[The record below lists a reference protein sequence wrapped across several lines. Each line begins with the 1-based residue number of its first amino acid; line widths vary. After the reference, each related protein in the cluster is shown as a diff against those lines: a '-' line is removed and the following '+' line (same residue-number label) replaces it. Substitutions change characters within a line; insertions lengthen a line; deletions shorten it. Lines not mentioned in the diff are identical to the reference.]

1 MRYRIWICC
10 CLFVVGGGGV
20 VDVVDVVV
28 DVAIISKIK
37 YPDRIRNRCIIVLIY
52 RLLKLTGYLIFE
64 IIELR
69 CVVTLLCCVE
79 MLRC

>member
-10 CLFVVGGGGV
+10 CLFVGGGGGV

-37 YPDRIRNRCIIVLIY
+37 YPDRIRNRFITVLI
-52 RLLKLTGYLIFE
+52 
-64 IIELR
+64 
-69 CVVTLLCCVE
+69 
-79 MLRC
+79 